1 MSRTLPKTETITRVD
16 AIALLR
22 DQLRQLA
29 DDDSSICKVAAEKG
43 IFCQGFR
50 RFSDAELQGRF
61 GWIYR
66 KRPGITRADL
76 EELANRWQLARQDVM
91 ALPTACDVQR
101 LERDACH
108 GWDDFSNDEL
118 ARFCLELTGS
128 KVIVE

>member
-1 MSRTLPKTETITRVD
+1 MSRTLPKSETISRAD

-22 DQLRQLA
+22 DKLRQLA

-50 RFSDAELQGRF
+50 RFSDSELQRRF

-66 KRPGITRADL
+66 KRPGVTRADL
-76 EELANRWQLARQDVM
+76 EELANQWQLARQDVM

-101 LERDACH
+101 LERDACR
-108 GWDDFSNDEL
+108 GWDDFSNVEL
-118 ARFCLELTGS
+118 ERFCFELTGTN
-128 KVIVE
+128 VIVE